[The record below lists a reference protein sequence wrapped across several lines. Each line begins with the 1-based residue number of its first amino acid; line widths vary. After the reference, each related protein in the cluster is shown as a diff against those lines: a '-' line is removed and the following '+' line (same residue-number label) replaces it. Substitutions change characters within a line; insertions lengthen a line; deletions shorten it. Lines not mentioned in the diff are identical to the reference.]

1 MWKKKIGL
9 WMVVI
14 LLSTQ
19 FFNAFGF
26 DSQVK
31 AKAIENSANI
41 ITSVTMSVYE
51 NGVQVTDSVYKLSST
66 VKLNYNWAVPDGS
79 DYVAGDTFTF
89 ELPEGFVL
97 EKDFLNKKIMIEGQ
111 ELGHYDIIKGSPNKV
126 TLTFT
131 GEVGEYFD
139 VKGAIE
145 VETRFDTTKFTDTI
159 PYTIK
164 FPINGGAEQEFT
176 VQFKPEVSSTIDK
189 DGVAVGTNQGN
200 YNAKQI
206 KWTVDVNKV
215 MDSVYGAA
223 VTDVI
228 PTGLALTDISDIKV
242 SKLNVALNGDVSPG
256 APLNTSQYSASQQ
269 GNTLEVKFITLIL
282 IHLLR
287 KHTVLNTLRM
297 LLMILK
303 PLL

>member
-97 EKDFLNKKIMIEGQ
+97 EKDFLNKR
-111 ELGHYDIIKGSPNKV
+111 L
-126 TLTFT
+126 
-131 GEVGEYFD
+131 
-139 VKGAIE
+139 
-145 VETRFDTTKFTDTI
+145 
-159 PYTIK
+159 
-164 FPINGGAEQEFT
+164 
-176 VQFKPEVSSTIDK
+176 
-189 DGVAVGTNQGN
+189 
-200 YNAKQI
+200 
-206 KWTVDVNKV
+206 
-215 MDSVYGAA
+215 
-223 VTDVI
+223 
-228 PTGLALTDISDIKV
+228 
-242 SKLNVALNGDVSPG
+242 
-256 APLNTSQYSASQQ
+256 
-269 GNTLEVKFITLIL
+269 
-282 IHLLR
+282 
-287 KHTVLNTLRM
+287 
-297 LLMILK
+297 
-303 PLL
+303 